1 MQSMAFDIRWAVLV
15 KNKPY
20 LIFSWRKVMN
30 TLRRYVKNAKD
41 VFRIIAG
48 VIGSYAG
55 VISNIIGTA
64 MGILA
69 SVMVIGGI
77 VGLCVYVKVL
87 PMFTEAREEVFD
99 KLVHLSEDDFVMKE
113 DTVVYDSKGKQV
125 GSVNAGS
132 YKYVKINDV
141 SPYIYEGYIAV
152 EDKRF
157 KTHGGVDLV
166 ATMRAGV
173 SLLKHNMEITQG
185 GSTITQQVI
194 KNNLLTQNKSYTRKI
209 AEILL
214 APTIE
219 SKFTKAQIM
228 EFYCNSNFYGNKCY
242 GVGAASKYYFGKKCA
257 DLEPHEAAM
266 LIGLSNSPASY
277 NPVLHPKAALKK
289 RNSVLRI
296 MCKEGVITPKEYKS
310 ALKKK
315 LNIKQFSEKGGSKES
330 YVMSYA
336 IHCAAISLME
346 KENFKFQYVFD
357 SKEDYQKYNKQYSK
371 VYSEKIESIRS
382 GGYKLYTSINMK
394 KQKKLQK
401 AVDNGLSFNKEKDG
415 DTGKYALQ
423 GAAVCI
429 NNETNYVEAIVGGRG
444 KNDQYNR
451 AYLAARQSGSA
462 IKPLIDYTPGFES
475 GMYSPSTIVND
486 HKFVNGPSNAGGGY
500 HGNVRIREAV
510 ARSLNTVAWQ
520 VLDNITV
527 KYGLSFLDKLHF
539 HNISYIDNDNMAL
552 SLGGFTEGVRVVDM
566 AKGFS
571 TLANNGSYSDRT
583 CIKKIEHVSDGVV
596 YKNNNEKDQ
605 VYSQDAAWMMTDVL
619 KGVFNESYG
628 TGRKLKLDNGQI
640 CAGKTGTT
648 NSSKDVWFCGYTK
661 YYTTVVWAGYDT
673 PRAMPGA
680 SGASIPGVIWK
691 DYMDDIHKKLKP
703 EDFIMPSTISL
714 AKYDGN
720 GNIIEGTAIS
730 GSSKR
735 TYGMDYFSKTILSEK
750 ADEVQVL
757 NDKKY
762 QKEVLKKLKNFE
774 KRYISNIADY
784 YDLEND
790 YKELTD
796 MISSIV
802 DDDVRTDYAVRARN
816 KYDSLKDET
825 VSWKK
830 VVKAY
835 EKQQKEEN
843 ERLAEK
849 KKNDSERAL
858 KNQIYKNKIELAR
871 TRIKRMHG
879 YLYQPSNMQ
888 LLIDSAKEA
897 LDACKGYSEY
907 YNLKAMFDMYKKEL
921 EELPV
926 KGESNKKI
934 RRQQIQVNRWQRKNL
949 RKRNR
954 GGSDKWKKIKMI

>member
-486 HKFVNGPSNAGGGY
+486 HKFANGPSNAGGGY

-757 NDKKY
+757 KDKKY

-774 KRYISNIADY
+774 KIYISNIADY

-796 MISSIV
+796 MISSIM
-802 DDDVRTDYAVRARN
+802 DDDVRTDYAVMARN

-843 ERLAEK
+843 ERLVEK

-888 LLIDSAKEA
+888 ILIDSAKEA

-926 KGESNKKI
+926 KGESNKKN
-934 RRQQIQVNRWQRKNL
+934 QTPTDTSEPVATEEPQEEE
-949 RKRNR
+949 
-954 GGSDKWKKIKMI
+954 

>member
-1 MQSMAFDIRWAVLV
+1 
-15 KNKPY
+15 
-20 LIFSWRKVMN
+20 MN

-346 KENFKFQYVFD
+346 KENFKFKYVFD

-486 HKFVNGPSNAGGGY
+486 HKFANGPSNAGGGY

-757 NDKKY
+757 KDKKY

-926 KGESNKKI
+926 KGESNKKN
-934 RRQQIQVNRWQRKNL
+934 QTPTDTSEPVATEEPQEEE
-949 RKRNR
+949 
-954 GGSDKWKKIKMI
+954 

>member
-1 MQSMAFDIRWAVLV
+1 
-15 KNKPY
+15 
-20 LIFSWRKVMN
+20 MN

-619 KGVFNESYG
+619 KGVFNELYG

-757 NDKKY
+757 KDKKY

-897 LDACKGYSEY
+897 LDAGKGYSEY

-926 KGESNKKI
+926 KGESNKKN
-934 RRQQIQVNRWQRKNL
+934 QTPTDTSEPVATEEPQEEE
-949 RKRNR
+949 
-954 GGSDKWKKIKMI
+954 

>member
-346 KENFKFQYVFD
+346 KENFKFKYVFD

-486 HKFVNGPSNAGGGY
+486 HKFANGPSNAGGGY

-571 TLANNGSYSDRT
+571 TLSNNGSYSDRT

-757 NDKKY
+757 KDKKY

-888 LLIDSAKEA
+888 ILIDSAKEA
-897 LDACKGYSEY
+897 LEACKGYSEY

-926 KGESNKKI
+926 KGESNKKN
-934 RRQQIQVNRWQRKNL
+934 QTPTDTSEPVATEEPQEEE
-949 RKRNR
+949 
-954 GGSDKWKKIKMI
+954 

>member
-346 KENFKFQYVFD
+346 KENFKFKYVFD

-486 HKFVNGPSNAGGGY
+486 HKFANGPSNAGGGY

-571 TLANNGSYSDRT
+571 TLSNNGSYSDRT

-757 NDKKY
+757 KDKKY

-816 KYDSLKDET
+816 KYDSLKDDT

-888 LLIDSAKEA
+888 ILIDSAKEA

-926 KGESNKKI
+926 KGESNKKN
-934 RRQQIQVNRWQRKNL
+934 QTPTDTSEPVATEEPQEEE
-949 RKRNR
+949 
-954 GGSDKWKKIKMI
+954 

>member
-486 HKFVNGPSNAGGGY
+486 HKFANGPSNAGGGY

-757 NDKKY
+757 KDKKY

-888 LLIDSAKEA
+888 ILIDSAKEA
-897 LDACKGYSEY
+897 LEACKGYSEY

-926 KGESNKKI
+926 KGESNKKN
-934 RRQQIQVNRWQRKNL
+934 QTPTDTSEPVATEEPQEEE
-949 RKRNR
+949 
-954 GGSDKWKKIKMI
+954 

>member
-1 MQSMAFDIRWAVLV
+1 
-15 KNKPY
+15 
-20 LIFSWRKVMN
+20 MN

-315 LNIKQFSEKGGSKES
+315 LNIKQFSEKGGSKDS

-346 KENFKFQYVFD
+346 KENFKFKYVFD

-429 NNETNYVEAIVGGRG
+429 NNETYYVEAIVGGRG

-486 HKFVNGPSNAGGGY
+486 HKFANGPSNAGGGY

-571 TLANNGSYSDRT
+571 TLSNNGSYSDRT

-703 EDFIMPSTISL
+703 EEFIMPSTISL

-757 NDKKY
+757 KDKKY

-888 LLIDSAKEA
+888 ILIDSAKEA
-897 LDACKGYSEY
+897 LEACKGYSEY

-926 KGESNKKI
+926 KGESNKKN
-934 RRQQIQVNRWQRKNL
+934 QTPTDTSEPVATEEPQEEE
-949 RKRNR
+949 
-954 GGSDKWKKIKMI
+954 

>member
-1 MQSMAFDIRWAVLV
+1 MQFMAFDIRWAVLV

-315 LNIKQFSEKGGSKES
+315 LNIKQFSEKGGSKDS

-346 KENFKFQYVFD
+346 KENFKFKYVFD

-429 NNETNYVEAIVGGRG
+429 NNETYYVEAIVGGRG

-486 HKFVNGPSNAGGGY
+486 HKFANGPSNAGGGY

-571 TLANNGSYSDRT
+571 TLSNNGSYSDRT

-757 NDKKY
+757 KDKKY

-888 LLIDSAKEA
+888 ILIDSAKEA
-897 LDACKGYSEY
+897 LEACKGYSEY

-926 KGESNKKI
+926 KGESNKKN
-934 RRQQIQVNRWQRKNL
+934 QTPTDTSEPVATEEPQEEE
-949 RKRNR
+949 
-954 GGSDKWKKIKMI
+954 

>member
-1 MQSMAFDIRWAVLV
+1 MAFDIRWAVLV

-486 HKFVNGPSNAGGGY
+486 HKFANGPSNAGGGY

-757 NDKKY
+757 KDKKY

-888 LLIDSAKEA
+888 ILIDSAKEA
-897 LDACKGYSEY
+897 LEACKGYSEY

-926 KGESNKKI
+926 KGESNKKN
-934 RRQQIQVNRWQRKNL
+934 QTPTDTSEPVATEEPQEEE
-949 RKRNR
+949 
-954 GGSDKWKKIKMI
+954 

>member
-1 MQSMAFDIRWAVLV
+1 
-15 KNKPY
+15 
-20 LIFSWRKVMN
+20 
-30 TLRRYVKNAKD
+30 
-41 VFRIIAG
+41 
-48 VIGSYAG
+48 
-55 VISNIIGTA
+55 
-64 MGILA
+64 
-69 SVMVIGGI
+69 
-77 VGLCVYVKVL
+77 
-87 PMFTEAREEVFD
+87 
-99 KLVHLSEDDFVMKE
+99 
-113 DTVVYDSKGKQV
+113 
-125 GSVNAGS
+125 
-132 YKYVKINDV
+132 
-141 SPYIYEGYIAV
+141 
-152 EDKRF
+152 
-157 KTHGGVDLV
+157 
-166 ATMRAGV
+166 
-173 SLLKHNMEITQG
+173 
-185 GSTITQQVI
+185 
-194 KNNLLTQNKSYTRKI
+194 
-209 AEILL
+209 
-214 APTIE
+214 
-219 SKFTKAQIM
+219 
-228 EFYCNSNFYGNKCY
+228 
-242 GVGAASKYYFGKKCA
+242 
-257 DLEPHEAAM
+257 
-266 LIGLSNSPASY
+266 
-277 NPVLHPKAALKK
+277 
-289 RNSVLRI
+289 

-346 KENFKFQYVFD
+346 KENFKFKYVFD

-486 HKFVNGPSNAGGGY
+486 HKFANGPSNAGGGY

-757 NDKKY
+757 KDKKY

-888 LLIDSAKEA
+888 ILIDSAKEA

-926 KGESNKKI
+926 KGESNKKN
-934 RRQQIQVNRWQRKNL
+934 QTPTDTSEPVATEEPQEEE
-949 RKRNR
+949 
-954 GGSDKWKKIKMI
+954 

>member
-1 MQSMAFDIRWAVLV
+1 
-15 KNKPY
+15 
-20 LIFSWRKVMN
+20 MN
-30 TLRRYVKNAKD
+30 TLRKYVKNAKD
-41 VFRIIAG
+41 VFRIIVGA
-48 VIGSYAG
+48 IGSYVG
-55 VISNIIGTA
+55 VVSNILGA
-64 MGILA
+64 VMGILA

-99 KLVHLSEDDFVMKE
+99 KLVHLSKDDFIMKE
-113 DTVVYDSKGKQV
+113 DTVVYDANGKKV

-132 YKYVKINDV
+132 YKYVSINDI
-141 SPYIYEGYIAV
+141 SPYIYDGYIAV

-157 KTHGGVDLV
+157 RTHGGVDLV

-228 EFYCNSNFYGNKCY
+228 EFYCNSNYYGNKCY
-242 GVGAASKYYFGKKCA
+242 GVGAASRYYFGKKCA
-257 DLEPHEAAM
+257 DLEPQEAAM
-266 LIGLSNSPASY
+266 LIGLSNSPAAY
-277 NPVLHPKAALKK
+277 NPVLHPQAALKK
-289 RNSVLRI
+289 RNRVLKT
-296 MCKEGVITPKEYKS
+296 MCNDGVITPKEYK
-310 ALKKK
+310 AAVKKK
-315 LNIKQFSEKGGSKES
+315 LNIKQLSEEGSSNET
-330 YVMSYA
+330 YVISYA
-336 IHCAAISLME
+336 IHCSAISLME
-346 KENFKFQYVFD
+346 KEDFKFKYVFD
-357 SKEDYQKYNKQYSK
+357 SKEDYQKYNKTYSK
-371 VYSEKIESIRS
+371 AYSEKIESIRS
-382 GGYKLYTSINMK
+382 GGYKIYTSINMK

-401 AVDNGLSFNKEKDG
+401 SVDEGLAFNKEKDN
-415 DTGKYALQ
+415 DSGKYALQ
-423 GAAVCI
+423 GAAVCV
-429 NNETNYVEAIVGGRG
+429 NNETGYVEAVVGGRG

-486 HKFVNGPSNAGGGY
+486 NKFANGPSNAGGAYYGSV
-500 HGNVRIREAV
+500 HIREAV

-520 VLDNITV
+520 VLDNISV

-571 TLANNGSYSDRT
+571 TLANNGSFSDRT
-583 CIKKIEHVSDGVV
+583 CVKKIEHVSDGVV
-596 YKNNNEKDQ
+596 YKNNNEKTQ
-605 VYSQDAAWMMTDVL
+605 VYSEDAAWMMTDVL

-628 TGRKLKLDNGQI
+628 TGRKLKLENGQI

-691 DYMDDIHKKLKP
+691 DYMDKIHEKLKP
-703 EDFIMPSTISL
+703 QDFTMPSTISL
-714 AKYDGN
+714 AKYDSA
-720 GNIIEGTAIS
+720 GNIIEGTAVA
-730 GSSKR
+730 GSKTR
-735 TYGMDYFSKTILSEK
+735 PAGMDYFSKSILSEK
-750 ADEVQVL
+750 AEEVQVL
-757 NDKKY
+757 KDKQY
-762 QKEVLKKLKNFE
+762 QKEVLAALKKFE
-774 KRYISNIADY
+774 KMYIKNIADY

-790 YKELTD
+790 YKKLTD

-802 DDDVRTDYAVRARN
+802 DDDVRTDYAIRARN

-825 VSWKK
+825 VDWKK

-849 KKNDSERAL
+849 KKNDSQRAL
-858 KNQIYKNKIELAR
+858 NNQIYKNRINLAR

-879 YLYQPSNMQ
+879 YIYQPSNMQ
-888 LLIDSAKEA
+888 LLIDSAKQA
-897 LDACKGYSEY
+897 LDACKGYAEY
-907 YNLKAMFDMYKKEL
+907 TSLKAMYDEYKAEL
-921 EELPV
+921 ENLPTKAEYDKKKNTTTPTEAPV
-926 KGESNKKI
+926 ETAEPVQDGEE
-934 RRQQIQVNRWQRKNL
+934 
-949 RKRNR
+949 
-954 GGSDKWKKIKMI
+954 

>member
-1 MQSMAFDIRWAVLV
+1 
-15 KNKPY
+15 
-20 LIFSWRKVMN
+20 MN
-30 TLRRYVKNAKD
+30 TLRKYVKNAKD
-41 VFRIIAG
+41 VFRIIVGA
-48 VIGSYAG
+48 IGSYVG
-55 VISNIIGTA
+55 VVSNILGA
-64 MGILA
+64 VMGILA

-99 KLVHLSEDDFVMKE
+99 KLVHLSKDDFIMKE
-113 DTVVYDSKGKQV
+113 DTVVYDANGKKV

-132 YKYVKINDV
+132 YKYVSINDI
-141 SPYIYEGYIAV
+141 SPYIYDGYIAV

-157 KTHGGVDLV
+157 RTHGGVDLV

-228 EFYCNSNFYGNKCY
+228 EFYCNSNYYGNKCY
-242 GVGAASKYYFGKKCA
+242 GVGAASRYYFGKKCA
-257 DLEPHEAAM
+257 DLEPQEAAM
-266 LIGLSNSPASY
+266 LIGLSNSPAAY
-277 NPVLHPKAALKK
+277 NPVLHPQAALKK
-289 RNSVLRI
+289 RNRVLKT
-296 MCKEGVITPKEYKS
+296 MCNDGVITPKEYK
-310 ALKKK
+310 AAVKKK
-315 LNIKQFSEKGGSKES
+315 LNIKQLSEEGSSNET
-330 YVMSYA
+330 YVISYA
-336 IHCAAISLME
+336 IHCSAISLME
-346 KENFKFQYVFD
+346 KEDFKFKYVFD
-357 SKEDYQKYNKQYSK
+357 SKEDYQKYNKTYSK
-371 VYSEKIESIRS
+371 AYSEKIESIRS
-382 GGYKLYTSINMK
+382 GGYKIYTSINMK

-401 AVDNGLSFNKEKDG
+401 SVDEGLAFNKEKDN
-415 DTGKYALQ
+415 DSGKYALQ
-423 GAAVCI
+423 GAAVCV
-429 NNETNYVEAIVGGRG
+429 NNETGYVEAVVGGRG

-486 HKFVNGPSNAGGGY
+486 NKFANGPSNAGGAYYGSV
-500 HGNVRIREAV
+500 HIREAV

-520 VLDNITV
+520 VLDNISV

-571 TLANNGSYSDRT
+571 TLANNGSFSDRT
-583 CIKKIEHVSDGVV
+583 CVKKIEHVSDGVV
-596 YKNNNEKDQ
+596 YKNNNEKTQ
-605 VYSQDAAWMMTDVL
+605 VYSEDAAWMMTDVL

-628 TGRKLKLDNGQI
+628 TGRKLKLENGQI

-648 NSSKDVWFCGYTK
+648 NSSKDVWFCGYTR

-691 DYMDDIHKKLKP
+691 DYMDKIHEKLKP
-703 EDFIMPSTISL
+703 QDFTMPSTISL
-714 AKYDGN
+714 AKYDSA
-720 GNIIEGTAIS
+720 GNIIEGTAVA
-730 GSSKR
+730 GSKTR
-735 TYGMDYFSKTILSEK
+735 PAGMDYFSKSILSEK
-750 ADEVQVL
+750 AEEVQVL
-757 NDKKY
+757 KDKQY
-762 QKEVLKKLKNFE
+762 QKEVLAALKKFE
-774 KRYISNIADY
+774 KMYIKNIADY

-790 YKELTD
+790 YKKLTD

-802 DDDVRTDYAVRARN
+802 DDDVRTDYVIRARN

-825 VSWKK
+825 VDWKK

-849 KKNDSERAL
+849 KKNDSQRAL
-858 KNQIYKNKIELAR
+858 NNQIYKNRINLAR

-879 YLYQPSNMQ
+879 YIYQPSNMQ
-888 LLIDSAKEA
+888 LLIDSAKQA
-897 LDACKGYSEY
+897 LDACKGYAEY
-907 YNLKAMFDMYKKEL
+907 TSLKAMYDEYKAEL
-921 EELPV
+921 ENLPTKAEYDKKKNTTTPTEAPV
-926 KGESNKKI
+926 ETAEPVQDGEE
-934 RRQQIQVNRWQRKNL
+934 
-949 RKRNR
+949 
-954 GGSDKWKKIKMI
+954 

>member
-1 MQSMAFDIRWAVLV
+1 
-15 KNKPY
+15 
-20 LIFSWRKVMN
+20 MN

-486 HKFVNGPSNAGGGY
+486 HKFANGPSNAGGGY

-720 GNIIEGTAIS
+720 GNIIEETAIS

-757 NDKKY
+757 KDKKY

-774 KRYISNIADY
+774 KIYISNIADY

-796 MISSIV
+796 MISSIM

-843 ERLAEK
+843 ERLVEK

-888 LLIDSAKEA
+888 ILIDSAKEA

-926 KGESNKKI
+926 KGESNKKN
-934 RRQQIQVNRWQRKNL
+934 QTPTDTSEPVATEEPQEEE
-949 RKRNR
+949 
-954 GGSDKWKKIKMI
+954 

>member
-1 MQSMAFDIRWAVLV
+1 
-15 KNKPY
+15 
-20 LIFSWRKVMN
+20 MN

-596 YKNNNEKDQ
+596 YKNNNEKAQ

-757 NDKKY
+757 KDKKY

-796 MISSIV
+796 MISSIM

-926 KGESNKKI
+926 KGESNKKN
-934 RRQQIQVNRWQRKNL
+934 QTPTDTSEPVATEEPQEEE
-949 RKRNR
+949 
-954 GGSDKWKKIKMI
+954 

>member
-1 MQSMAFDIRWAVLV
+1 
-15 KNKPY
+15 
-20 LIFSWRKVMN
+20 MN
-30 TLRRYVKNAKD
+30 TLRKYVKNAKD
-41 VFRIIAG
+41 VFRIIVGA
-48 VIGSYAG
+48 IGSYVG
-55 VISNIIGTA
+55 VVSNILGA
-64 MGILA
+64 VMGILA

-99 KLVHLSEDDFVMKE
+99 KLVHLSKDDFIMKE
-113 DTVVYDSKGKQV
+113 DTVVYDANGKKV

-132 YKYVKINDV
+132 YKYVSINDI
-141 SPYIYEGYIAV
+141 SPYIYDGYIAV

-157 KTHGGVDLV
+157 RTHGGVDLV

-228 EFYCNSNFYGNKCY
+228 EFYCNSNYYGNKCY
-242 GVGAASKYYFGKKCA
+242 GVGAASRYYFGKKCA
-257 DLEPHEAAM
+257 DLEPQEAAM

-277 NPVLHPKAALKK
+277 NPVLHPQAALKK
-289 RNSVLRI
+289 RNRVLKT
-296 MCKEGVITPKEYKS
+296 MCDEGVITPKEYK
-310 ALKKK
+310 AAVKKK
-315 LNIKQFSEKGGSKES
+315 LNIKQLSEEGGSNET
-330 YVMSYA
+330 YVISYA

-346 KENFKFQYVFD
+346 KEDFKFKYVFD
-357 SKEDYQKYNKQYSK
+357 SKEDYQKYNKTYSK
-371 VYSEKIESIRS
+371 TYNEKIESIRS
-382 GGYKLYTSINMK
+382 GGYKIYTSINMK

-401 AVDNGLSFNKEKDG
+401 SVDEGLAFNKEKDN
-415 DTGKYALQ
+415 DSGKYALQ
-423 GAAVCI
+423 GAAVCV
-429 NNETNYVEAIVGGRG
+429 NNETGYVEAVVGGRG

-486 HKFVNGPSNAGGGY
+486 NKFTNGPSNAGGAYYGSV
-500 HGNVRIREAV
+500 HIREAV

-520 VLDNITV
+520 VLDNISV

-583 CIKKIEHVSDGVV
+583 CVKKIEHVSDGVV
-596 YKNNNEKDQ
+596 YKNNNEKTQ
-605 VYSQDAAWMMTDVL
+605 VYSEDAAWMMTDVL

-628 TGRKLKLDNGQI
+628 TGRKLKLENGQI

-691 DYMDDIHKKLKP
+691 DYMDKIHEKLKP
-703 EDFIMPSTISL
+703 QDFTMPSTISL
-714 AKYDGN
+714 AKYDSA
-720 GNIIEGTAIS
+720 GNIIEGTAVA
-730 GSSKR
+730 GSKTR
-735 TYGMDYFSKTILSEK
+735 PAGMDYFSKSILSEK
-750 ADEVQVL
+750 AEEVQVL
-757 NDKKY
+757 KDKQY
-762 QKEVLKKLKNFE
+762 QKEVLAALKKFE
-774 KRYISNIADY
+774 KMYIKNIADY

-790 YKELTD
+790 YKKLTD

-802 DDDVRTDYAVRARN
+802 DDDVRTDYAIRARN

-825 VSWKK
+825 VDWKK

-849 KKNDSERAL
+849 KKNDSQRAL
-858 KNQIYKNKIELAR
+858 NNQIYKNRINLAR

-879 YLYQPSNMQ
+879 YIYQPSNMQ
-888 LLIDSAKEA
+888 LLIDSAKQA
-897 LDACKGYSEY
+897 LDACKGYAEY
-907 YNLKAMFDMYKKEL
+907 TSLKAMYDEYKAEL
-921 EELPV
+921 ENLPTKAEYDKKKNTTTPTEAPV
-926 KGESNKKI
+926 ETAEPVQDGEE
-934 RRQQIQVNRWQRKNL
+934 
-949 RKRNR
+949 
-954 GGSDKWKKIKMI
+954 

>member
-486 HKFVNGPSNAGGGY
+486 HKFANGPSNAGGGY

-750 ADEVQVL
+750 ADEVQGL
-757 NDKKY
+757 KDKKY

-774 KRYISNIADY
+774 KIYISNIADY

-796 MISSIV
+796 MISSIM

-843 ERLAEK
+843 ERLVEK

-888 LLIDSAKEA
+888 ILIDSAKEA

-926 KGESNKKI
+926 KGESNKKN
-934 RRQQIQVNRWQRKNL
+934 QTPTDTSEPVATEEPQEEE
-949 RKRNR
+949 
-954 GGSDKWKKIKMI
+954 

>member
-1 MQSMAFDIRWAVLV
+1 
-15 KNKPY
+15 
-20 LIFSWRKVMN
+20 MN

-680 SGASIPGVIWK
+680 SGASILGVIWK

-757 NDKKY
+757 KDKKY

-796 MISSIV
+796 MISSIM

-843 ERLAEK
+843 ERLVEK

-888 LLIDSAKEA
+888 ILIDSAKEA

-926 KGESNKKI
+926 KGESNKKN
-934 RRQQIQVNRWQRKNL
+934 QTPTDTSEPVATEEPQEEE
-949 RKRNR
+949 
-954 GGSDKWKKIKMI
+954 

>member
-1 MQSMAFDIRWAVLV
+1 
-15 KNKPY
+15 
-20 LIFSWRKVMN
+20 MN

-330 YVMSYA
+330 YVMSYV

-486 HKFVNGPSNAGGGY
+486 HKFANGPSNAGGGY

-757 NDKKY
+757 KDKKY

-774 KRYISNIADY
+774 KIYISNIADY

-796 MISSIV
+796 MISSIM

-843 ERLAEK
+843 ERLVEK

-888 LLIDSAKEA
+888 ILIDSAKEA

-926 KGESNKKI
+926 KGESNKKN
-934 RRQQIQVNRWQRKNL
+934 QTPTDTSEPVATEEPQEEE
-949 RKRNR
+949 
-954 GGSDKWKKIKMI
+954 

>member
-486 HKFVNGPSNAGGGY
+486 HKFANGPSNAGGGY

-571 TLANNGSYSDRT
+571 TLSNNGSYSDRT

-757 NDKKY
+757 KDKKY

-888 LLIDSAKEA
+888 ILIDSAKEA

-926 KGESNKKI
+926 KGESNKKN
-934 RRQQIQVNRWQRKNL
+934 QTPTDTSEPVATEEPQEEE
-949 RKRNR
+949 
-954 GGSDKWKKIKMI
+954 

>member
-113 DTVVYDSKGKQV
+113 DTVVYDSKGKKV

-266 LIGLSNSPASY
+266 LIGLSNSPTSY

-315 LNIKQFSEKGGSKES
+315 LNIKQFSEKGGSKDS

-346 KENFKFQYVFD
+346 KENFKFKYVFD

-401 AVDNGLSFNKEKDG
+401 AVDNGLSFNKEKDV

-462 IKPLIDYTPGFES
+462 IKPLIDYAPGFES

-486 HKFVNGPSNAGGGY
+486 HKFANGPSNAGGGY

-628 TGRKLKLDNGQI
+628 TGRKLNLDNGQI

-735 TYGMDYFSKTILSEK
+735 TYGMDYFSKTILFEK

-757 NDKKY
+757 KDKKY

-774 KRYISNIADY
+774 KIYISNIADY

-888 LLIDSAKEA
+888 ILIDSAKEA

-926 KGESNKKI
+926 KGESNKKN
-934 RRQQIQVNRWQRKNL
+934 QTPTDTSEPVATEEPQEEE
-949 RKRNR
+949 
-954 GGSDKWKKIKMI
+954 

>member
-1 MQSMAFDIRWAVLV
+1 
-15 KNKPY
+15 
-20 LIFSWRKVMN
+20 MN
-30 TLRRYVKNAKD
+30 TLRKYVKNAKD
-41 VFRIIAG
+41 VFRIIVGA
-48 VIGSYAG
+48 IGSYVG
-55 VISNIIGTA
+55 VVSNILGA
-64 MGILA
+64 VMGILA

-99 KLVHLSEDDFVMKE
+99 KLVHLSKDDFIMKE
-113 DTVVYDSKGKQV
+113 DTVVYDANGKKV

-132 YKYVKINDV
+132 YKYVSINDI
-141 SPYIYEGYIAV
+141 SPYIYDGYIAV

-157 KTHGGVDLV
+157 RTHGGVDLV

-228 EFYCNSNFYGNKCY
+228 EFYCNSNYYGNKCY
-242 GVGAASKYYFGKKCA
+242 GVGAASRYYFGKKCA
-257 DLEPHEAAM
+257 DLEPQEAAM
-266 LIGLSNSPASY
+266 LIGLSNSPAAY
-277 NPVLHPKAALKK
+277 NPVLHPQAALKK
-289 RNSVLRI
+289 RNRVLKT
-296 MCKEGVITPKEYKS
+296 MCNDGVITPKEYK
-310 ALKKK
+310 AAVKKK
-315 LNIKQFSEKGGSKES
+315 LNIKQLSEEGSSNET
-330 YVMSYA
+330 YVISYA
-336 IHCAAISLME
+336 IHCSAISLME
-346 KENFKFQYVFD
+346 KEDFKFKYVFD
-357 SKEDYQKYNKQYSK
+357 SKEDYQKYNKTYSK
-371 VYSEKIESIRS
+371 AYSEKIESIRS
-382 GGYKLYTSINMK
+382 GGYKIYTSINMK

-401 AVDNGLSFNKEKDG
+401 SVDEGLAFNKEKDN
-415 DTGKYALQ
+415 DSGKYALQ
-423 GAAVCI
+423 GAAVCV
-429 NNETNYVEAIVGGRG
+429 NNETGYVEAVVGGRG

-486 HKFVNGPSNAGGGY
+486 NKFANGPSNAGGAYYGSV
-500 HGNVRIREAV
+500 HIREAV

-520 VLDNITV
+520 VLDNISV

-571 TLANNGSYSDRT
+571 TLANNGSLSDRT
-583 CIKKIEHVSDGVV
+583 CVKKIEHVSDGVV
-596 YKNNNEKDQ
+596 YKNNNEKTQ
-605 VYSQDAAWMMTDVL
+605 VYSEDAAWMMTDVL

-628 TGRKLKLDNGQI
+628 TGRKLKLENGQI

-691 DYMDDIHKKLKP
+691 DYMDKIHEKLKP
-703 EDFIMPSTISL
+703 QDFTMPSTISL
-714 AKYDGN
+714 AKYDSA
-720 GNIIEGTAIS
+720 GNIIEGTAVA
-730 GSSKR
+730 GSKTR
-735 TYGMDYFSKTILSEK
+735 PAGMDYFSKSILSEK
-750 ADEVQVL
+750 AEEVQVL
-757 NDKKY
+757 KDKQY
-762 QKEVLKKLKNFE
+762 QKEVLAALKKFE
-774 KRYISNIADY
+774 KMYIKNIADY

-790 YKELTD
+790 YKKLTD

-802 DDDVRTDYAVRARN
+802 DDDVRTDYAIRARN

-825 VSWKK
+825 VDWKK

-849 KKNDSERAL
+849 KKNDSQRAL
-858 KNQIYKNKIELAR
+858 NNQIYKNRINLAR

-879 YLYQPSNMQ
+879 YVYQPSNMQ
-888 LLIDSAKEA
+888 LLIDSAKQA
-897 LDACKGYSEY
+897 LDACKGYAEY
-907 YNLKAMFDMYKKEL
+907 TSLKAMYDEYKAEL
-921 EELPV
+921 ENLPTKAEYDKKKNTTTPTEAPV
-926 KGESNKKI
+926 ETAEPVQDGEE
-934 RRQQIQVNRWQRKNL
+934 
-949 RKRNR
+949 
-954 GGSDKWKKIKMI
+954 

>member
-1 MQSMAFDIRWAVLV
+1 M
-15 KNKPY
+15 
-20 LIFSWRKVMN
+20 
-30 TLRRYVKNAKD
+30 
-41 VFRIIAG
+41 
-48 VIGSYAG
+48 
-55 VISNIIGTA
+55 
-64 MGILA
+64 
-69 SVMVIGGI
+69 
-77 VGLCVYVKVL
+77 
-87 PMFTEAREEVFD
+87 EEW
-99 KLVHLSEDDFVMKE
+99 
-113 DTVVYDSKGKQV
+113 TV
-125 GSVNAGS
+125 
-132 YKYVKINDV
+132 
-141 SPYIYEGYIAV
+141 
-152 EDKRF
+152 
-157 KTHGGVDLV
+157 V

-228 EFYCNSNFYGNKCY
+228 EFYCNSNYYGNKCY
-242 GVGAASKYYFGKKCA
+242 GVGAASRYYFGKKCA
-257 DLEPHEAAM
+257 DLEPQEAAM

-277 NPVLHPKAALKK
+277 NPVLHPQAALKK
-289 RNSVLRI
+289 RNRVLKT
-296 MCKEGVITPKEYKS
+296 MCNDGVITPKEYK
-310 ALKKK
+310 AAVKKK
-315 LNIKQFSEKGGSKES
+315 LNIKQLTEEGSSNET
-330 YVMSYA
+330 YVISYA
-336 IHCAAISLME
+336 IHCSAISLME
-346 KENFKFQYVFD
+346 KEDFKFKYVFD
-357 SKEDYQKYNKQYSK
+357 SKEDYQKYNKTYSK
-371 VYSEKIESIRS
+371 AYNEKIESIRS
-382 GGYKLYTSINMK
+382 GGYKIYTSINMK

-401 AVDNGLSFNKEKDG
+401 SVDEGLAFNKEKDN
-415 DTGKYALQ
+415 DSGKYALQ
-423 GAAVCI
+423 GAAVCV
-429 NNETNYVEAIVGGRG
+429 NNETGYVEAVVGGRG

-486 HKFVNGPSNAGGGY
+486 NKFTNGPSNAGGAYYGSV
-500 HGNVRIREAV
+500 HIREAV

-520 VLDNITV
+520 VLDNISV

-571 TLANNGSYSDRT
+571 TLANNGSFSDRT
-583 CIKKIEHVSDGVV
+583 CVKKIEHVSDGVV
-596 YKNNNEKDQ
+596 YKNNNEKTQ
-605 VYSQDAAWMMTDVL
+605 VYSEDAAWMMTDVL

-628 TGRKLKLDNGQI
+628 TGRKLKLENGQI

-691 DYMDDIHKKLKP
+691 DYMDKIHEKLKP
-703 EDFIMPSTISL
+703 QDFTMPSTISL
-714 AKYDGN
+714 AKYDSA
-720 GNIIEGTAIS
+720 GNIIEGTAVA
-730 GSSKR
+730 GSKTR
-735 TYGMDYFSKTILSEK
+735 PAGMDYFSKSILSEK
-750 ADEVQVL
+750 AEEVQVL
-757 NDKKY
+757 KDKQY
-762 QKEVLKKLKNFE
+762 QKEVLAALKKFE
-774 KRYISNIADY
+774 KMYIKNIADY

-790 YKELTD
+790 YKKLTD

-802 DDDVRTDYAVRARN
+802 DDDVRTDYAIRARN

-825 VSWKK
+825 VDWKK

-849 KKNDSERAL
+849 KKNDSQRAL
-858 KNQIYKNKIELAR
+858 NNQIYKNRINLAR

-879 YLYQPSNMQ
+879 YVYQPSNMQ
-888 LLIDSAKEA
+888 LLIDSAKQA
-897 LDACKGYSEY
+897 LDACKGYAEY
-907 YNLKAMFDMYKKEL
+907 TSLKAMYDEYKAEL
-921 EELPV
+921 ENLPTKAEYDKKKNTTTPTEAPV
-926 KGESNKKI
+926 ETAEPVQDGEE
-934 RRQQIQVNRWQRKNL
+934 
-949 RKRNR
+949 
-954 GGSDKWKKIKMI
+954 

>member
-1 MQSMAFDIRWAVLV
+1 
-15 KNKPY
+15 
-20 LIFSWRKVMN
+20 MN
-30 TLRRYVKNAKD
+30 TLRKYVKNAKD
-41 VFRIIAG
+41 VFRIIVGA
-48 VIGSYAG
+48 IGSYVG
-55 VISNIIGTA
+55 VVSNILGA
-64 MGILA
+64 VMGILA

-99 KLVHLSEDDFVMKE
+99 KLVHLSKDDFIMKE
-113 DTVVYDSKGKQV
+113 DTVVYDANGKKV

-132 YKYVKINDV
+132 YKYVSINDI
-141 SPYIYEGYIAV
+141 SPYIYDGYIAV

-157 KTHGGVDLV
+157 RTHGGVDLV

-228 EFYCNSNFYGNKCY
+228 EFYCNSNYYGNKCY
-242 GVGAASKYYFGKKCA
+242 GVGAASRYYFGKKCA
-257 DLEPHEAAM
+257 DLEPQEAAM
-266 LIGLSNSPASY
+266 LIGLSNSPAAY
-277 NPVLHPKAALKK
+277 NPVLHPQAALKK
-289 RNSVLRI
+289 RNRVLKT
-296 MCKEGVITPKEYKS
+296 MCNDGVITPKEYK
-310 ALKKK
+310 AAVKKK
-315 LNIKQFSEKGGSKES
+315 LNIKQLSEEGSSNET
-330 YVMSYA
+330 YVISYA
-336 IHCAAISLME
+336 IHCSAISLME
-346 KENFKFQYVFD
+346 KEDFKFKYVFD
-357 SKEDYQKYNKQYSK
+357 SKEDYQKYNKTYSK
-371 VYSEKIESIRS
+371 AYSEKIESIRS
-382 GGYKLYTSINMK
+382 GGYKIYTSINMK

-401 AVDNGLSFNKEKDG
+401 SVDEGLAFNKEKDN
-415 DTGKYALQ
+415 DSGKYALQ
-423 GAAVCI
+423 GAAVCV
-429 NNETNYVEAIVGGRG
+429 NNETGYVEAVVGGRG

-486 HKFVNGPSNAGGGY
+486 NKFANGPSNAGGAYYGSV
-500 HGNVRIREAV
+500 HIREAV

-520 VLDNITV
+520 VLDNISV

-571 TLANNGSYSDRT
+571 TLANNGSFSDRT
-583 CIKKIEHVSDGVV
+583 CVKKIEHVSDGVV
-596 YKNNNEKDQ
+596 YKNNNEKTQ
-605 VYSQDAAWMMTDVL
+605 VYSEDAAWMMTDVL

-628 TGRKLKLDNGQI
+628 TGRKLKLENGQI

-691 DYMDDIHKKLKP
+691 DYMDKIHEKLKP
-703 EDFIMPSTISL
+703 QDFTMPSTISL
-714 AKYDGN
+714 AKYDSA
-720 GNIIEGTAIS
+720 GNIIEGTAVA
-730 GSSKR
+730 GSKTR
-735 TYGMDYFSKTILSEK
+735 PVGMDYFSKSILSEK
-750 ADEVQVL
+750 AEEVQVL
-757 NDKKY
+757 KDKQY
-762 QKEVLKKLKNFE
+762 QKEVLAALKKFE
-774 KRYISNIADY
+774 KMYIKNIADY

-790 YKELTD
+790 YKKLTD

-802 DDDVRTDYAVRARN
+802 DDDVRTDYAIRARN

-825 VSWKK
+825 VDWKK

-849 KKNDSERAL
+849 KKNDSQRAL
-858 KNQIYKNKIELAR
+858 NNQIYKNRINLAR

-879 YLYQPSNMQ
+879 YVYQPSNMQ
-888 LLIDSAKEA
+888 LLIDSAKQA
-897 LDACKGYSEY
+897 LDACKGYAEY
-907 YNLKAMFDMYKKEL
+907 TSLKAMYDEYKAEL
-921 EELPV
+921 ENLPTKAEYDKKKNTTTPTEAPV
-926 KGESNKKI
+926 ETAEPVQDGEE
-934 RRQQIQVNRWQRKNL
+934 
-949 RKRNR
+949 
-954 GGSDKWKKIKMI
+954 

>member
-1 MQSMAFDIRWAVLV
+1 
-15 KNKPY
+15 
-20 LIFSWRKVMN
+20 MN

-41 VFRIIAG
+41 VFRIIVGA
-48 VIGSYAG
+48 IGSYVG
-55 VISNIIGTA
+55 VVSNILGA
-64 MGILA
+64 VMGILA

-99 KLVHLSEDDFVMKE
+99 KLVHLSKDDFIMKE
-113 DTVVYDSKGKQV
+113 DTVVYDANGKKV

-132 YKYVKINDV
+132 YKYVSINDI
-141 SPYIYEGYIAV
+141 SPYIYDGYIAV

-157 KTHGGVDLV
+157 RTHGGVDLV

-228 EFYCNSNFYGNKCY
+228 EFYCNSNYYGNKCY
-242 GVGAASKYYFGKKCA
+242 GVGAASRYYFGKKCA
-257 DLEPHEAAM
+257 DLEPQEAAM
-266 LIGLSNSPASY
+266 LIGLSNSPAAY
-277 NPVLHPKAALKK
+277 NPVLHPQAALKK
-289 RNSVLRI
+289 RNRVLKT
-296 MCKEGVITPKEYKS
+296 MCNDGVITPKEYK
-310 ALKKK
+310 AAVKKK
-315 LNIKQFSEKGGSKES
+315 LNIKQLSEEGSSNET
-330 YVMSYA
+330 YVISYA
-336 IHCAAISLME
+336 IHCSAISLME
-346 KENFKFQYVFD
+346 KEDFKFKYVFD
-357 SKEDYQKYNKQYSK
+357 SKEDYQKYNKTYSK
-371 VYSEKIESIRS
+371 AYSEKIESIRS
-382 GGYKLYTSINMK
+382 GGYKIYTSINMK

-401 AVDNGLSFNKEKDG
+401 SVDEGLAFNKEKDN
-415 DTGKYALQ
+415 DSDKYALQ
-423 GAAVCI
+423 GAAVCV
-429 NNETNYVEAIVGGRG
+429 NNETGYVEAVVGGRG

-486 HKFVNGPSNAGGGY
+486 NKFANGPSNAGGAYYGSV
-500 HGNVRIREAV
+500 HIREAV

-520 VLDNITV
+520 VLDNISV

-571 TLANNGSYSDRT
+571 TLANNGSFSDRT
-583 CIKKIEHVSDGVV
+583 CVKKIEHVSDGVV
-596 YKNNNEKDQ
+596 YKNNNEKTQ
-605 VYSQDAAWMMTDVL
+605 VYSEDAAWMMTDVL

-628 TGRKLKLDNGQI
+628 TGRKLKLENGQI

-691 DYMDDIHKKLKP
+691 DYMDKIHEKLKP
-703 EDFIMPSTISL
+703 QDFTMPSTISL
-714 AKYDGN
+714 AKYDSA
-720 GNIIEGTAIS
+720 GNIIEGTAVA
-730 GSSKR
+730 GSKTR
-735 TYGMDYFSKTILSEK
+735 PAGMDYFSKSILSEK
-750 ADEVQVL
+750 AEEVQVL
-757 NDKKY
+757 KDKQY
-762 QKEVLKKLKNFE
+762 QKEVLAALKKFE
-774 KRYISNIADY
+774 KMYIKNIADY

-790 YKELTD
+790 YKKLTD

-802 DDDVRTDYAVRARN
+802 DDDVRTDYAIRARN

-825 VSWKK
+825 VDWKK

-849 KKNDSERAL
+849 KKNDSQRAL
-858 KNQIYKNKIELAR
+858 NNQIYKNRINLAR

-879 YLYQPSNMQ
+879 YVYQPSNMQ
-888 LLIDSAKEA
+888 LLIDSAKQA
-897 LDACKGYSEY
+897 LDACKGYAEY
-907 YNLKAMFDMYKKEL
+907 TSLKAMYDEYKAEL
-921 EELPV
+921 ENLPTKAEYDKKKNTTTPTEAPV
-926 KGESNKKI
+926 ETAEPVQDGEE
-934 RRQQIQVNRWQRKNL
+934 
-949 RKRNR
+949 
-954 GGSDKWKKIKMI
+954 

>member
-1 MQSMAFDIRWAVLV
+1 
-15 KNKPY
+15 
-20 LIFSWRKVMN
+20 MN
-30 TLRRYVKNAKD
+30 TLRKYVKNAKD
-41 VFRIIAG
+41 VFRIIVGA
-48 VIGSYAG
+48 IGSYVG
-55 VISNIIGTA
+55 VVSNILGA
-64 MGILA
+64 VMGILA

-99 KLVHLSEDDFVMKE
+99 KLVHLSKDDFIMKE
-113 DTVVYDSKGKQV
+113 DTVVYDANGKKV

-132 YKYVKINDV
+132 YKYVSINDI
-141 SPYIYEGYIAV
+141 SPYIYDGYIAV

-242 GVGAASKYYFGKKCA
+242 GVGAASRYYFGKKCA
-257 DLEPHEAAM
+257 DLEPQEAAM
-266 LIGLSNSPASY
+266 LIGLSNSPTAY
-277 NPVLHPKAALKK
+277 NPVLHPQAALKK
-289 RNSVLRI
+289 RNRVLKT
-296 MCKEGVITPKEYKS
+296 MCNEGAITPKEYK
-310 ALKKK
+310 AAVKKE
-315 LNIKQFSEKGGSKES
+315 LNIKQLSEEGSSNET
-330 YVMSYA
+330 YVISYA

-346 KENFKFQYVFD
+346 KEDFKFKYVFD
-357 SKEDYQKYNKQYSK
+357 SREDYQKYNKTYSK
-371 VYSEKIESIRS
+371 AYSEKIESIRS
-382 GGYKLYTSINMK
+382 GGYKIYTSINMK

-401 AVDNGLSFNKEKDG
+401 SVDEGLAFNKEKDN
-415 DTGKYALQ
+415 DSGKYALQ
-423 GAAVCI
+423 GAAVCV
-429 NNETNYVEAIVGGRG
+429 NNETGYVEAVVGGRG

-486 HKFVNGPSNAGGGY
+486 NKFTNGPSNAGGAYYGSV
-500 HGNVRIREAV
+500 HIREAV

-520 VLDNITV
+520 VLDNISV

-571 TLANNGSYSDRT
+571 TLANNGSFSDRT
-583 CIKKIEHVSDGVV
+583 CVKKIEHVSDGVV
-596 YKNNNEKDQ
+596 YKNNNEKTQ
-605 VYSQDAAWMMTDVL
+605 VYSEDAAWMMTDVL

-628 TGRKLKLDNGQI
+628 TGRKLKLENGQI

-691 DYMDDIHKKLKP
+691 DYMDKIHEKLKP
-703 EDFIMPSTISL
+703 QDFTMPSTISL
-714 AKYDGN
+714 AKYDSA
-720 GNIIEGTAIS
+720 GNIIEGTAVA
-730 GSSKR
+730 GSKTR
-735 TYGMDYFSKTILSEK
+735 PAGMDYFSKSILSEK
-750 ADEVQVL
+750 AEEVQVL
-757 NDKKY
+757 KDKKY
-762 QKEVLKKLKNFE
+762 QKEVLAALKKFE
-774 KRYISNIADY
+774 KMYIKNIADY

-790 YKELTD
+790 YKKLTD

-802 DDDVRTDYAVRARN
+802 DDDVRTDYAIRARN

-825 VSWKK
+825 VDWKK

-849 KKNDSERAL
+849 KKNDSQRAL
-858 KNQIYKNKIELAR
+858 NNQIYKNRINLAR

-879 YLYQPSNMQ
+879 YIYQPSNMQ
-888 LLIDSAKEA
+888 LLIDSAKQA
-897 LDACKGYSEY
+897 LDACKGYAEY
-907 YNLKAMFDMYKKEL
+907 TSLKAMYDEYKAEL
-921 EELPV
+921 ENLPTKAEYDKKKNTTTPTEAPV
-926 KGESNKKI
+926 ETAEPIQDGEE
-934 RRQQIQVNRWQRKNL
+934 
-949 RKRNR
+949 
-954 GGSDKWKKIKMI
+954 

>member
-486 HKFVNGPSNAGGGY
+486 HKFANGPSNAGGGY

-757 NDKKY
+757 KDKKY

-774 KRYISNIADY
+774 KIYISNIADY

-796 MISSIV
+796 MISSIM

-843 ERLAEK
+843 ERLVEK

-888 LLIDSAKEA
+888 ILIDSAKEA

-926 KGESNKKI
+926 KGESNKKN
-934 RRQQIQVNRWQRKNL
+934 QTPTDTSEPMATEEPQEEE
-949 RKRNR
+949 
-954 GGSDKWKKIKMI
+954 

>member
-1 MQSMAFDIRWAVLV
+1 
-15 KNKPY
+15 
-20 LIFSWRKVMN
+20 MN

-371 VYSEKIESIRS
+371 VYSEKIESLRS

-486 HKFVNGPSNAGGGY
+486 HKFANGPSNAGGGY

-757 NDKKY
+757 KDKKY

-774 KRYISNIADY
+774 KIYISNIADY

-796 MISSIV
+796 MISSIM

-843 ERLAEK
+843 ERLVEK

-888 LLIDSAKEA
+888 ILIDSAKEA

-926 KGESNKKI
+926 KGESNKKN
-934 RRQQIQVNRWQRKNL
+934 QTPTDTSEPVATEEPQEEE
-949 RKRNR
+949 
-954 GGSDKWKKIKMI
+954 

>member
-87 PMFTEAREEVFD
+87 PMFTEVREEVFD

-757 NDKKY
+757 KDKKY

-926 KGESNKKI
+926 KGESNKKN
-934 RRQQIQVNRWQRKNL
+934 QTPTDTSEPVATEEPQEEE
-949 RKRNR
+949 
-954 GGSDKWKKIKMI
+954 

>member
-1 MQSMAFDIRWAVLV
+1 MQFMAFDIRWAVLV

-315 LNIKQFSEKGGSKES
+315 LNIKQFSEKGGSKDS

-346 KENFKFQYVFD
+346 KENFKFKYVFD

-486 HKFVNGPSNAGGGY
+486 HKFANGPSNAGGGY
-500 HGNVRIREAV
+500 HGNVGIREAV

-757 NDKKY
+757 KDKKY

-888 LLIDSAKEA
+888 ILIDSAKEA

-926 KGESNKKI
+926 KGESNKKN
-934 RRQQIQVNRWQRKNL
+934 QTPTDTSEPVATEEPQEEE
-949 RKRNR
+949 
-954 GGSDKWKKIKMI
+954 

>member
-346 KENFKFQYVFD
+346 KENFKFKYVFD

-401 AVDNGLSFNKEKDG
+401 AVDNGLAFNKEKDG

-486 HKFVNGPSNAGGGY
+486 HKFANGPSNAGGGY

-757 NDKKY
+757 KDKKY

-774 KRYISNIADY
+774 KIYISNIADY

-796 MISSIV
+796 MISSIM

-843 ERLAEK
+843 ERLVEK

-888 LLIDSAKEA
+888 ILIDSAKEA

-926 KGESNKKI
+926 KGESNKKN
-934 RRQQIQVNRWQRKNL
+934 QTPTDTSEPVATEEPQEEE
-949 RKRNR
+949 
-954 GGSDKWKKIKMI
+954 

>member
-99 KLVHLSEDDFVMKE
+99 KLVYLSEDDFVMKE

-486 HKFVNGPSNAGGGY
+486 HKFANGPSNAGGGY

-628 TGRKLKLDNGQI
+628 TGRKLNLDNGQI

-757 NDKKY
+757 KDKKY

-843 ERLAEK
+843 ERLVEK

-888 LLIDSAKEA
+888 ILIDSAKEA

-926 KGESNKKI
+926 KGESNKKN
-934 RRQQIQVNRWQRKNL
+934 QTPTDTSEPVATEEPQEEE
-949 RKRNR
+949 
-954 GGSDKWKKIKMI
+954 

>member
-1 MQSMAFDIRWAVLV
+1 
-15 KNKPY
+15 
-20 LIFSWRKVMN
+20 MN

-113 DTVVYDSKGKQV
+113 DTVVYDSNGKQV

-571 TLANNGSYSDRT
+571 TLSNNGSYSDRT

-757 NDKKY
+757 KDKKY

-926 KGESNKKI
+926 KGESNKKN
-934 RRQQIQVNRWQRKNL
+934 QTPTDTSEPVATEEPQEEE
-949 RKRNR
+949 
-954 GGSDKWKKIKMI
+954 